1 MPARINII
9 MNSRHERWKIGAGK
23 YNAQKFQE
31 RLKVYSE
38 NPTICVC
45 CHRPIEYKLRRNKFC
60 GHSCSAKFTNKDRIK
75 NGFSI
80 KGKTKQ
86 TICTVC
92 NTNILIGIH
101 ACAAKAKCLVCKQQ
115 VKPAYK
121 EKRCTYCDK
130 IFIDN
135 TQRTTCS
142 KQCELI
148 KKCLGAQKGGLKSAS
163 VQANTRRSKNEIYF
177 AELCKKQFAK
187 VLTNKQ
193 YFNGWDADI
202 ILPDLKVAILWNGA
216 WHYKQITN
224 KHSVKQVQN
233 RDKIKINEIKKCG
246 FYPYIVRDDG
256 IENTKF
262 VEEQFNIFLRKI
274 AEEGFEPSRPKG
286 GAL

>member
-38 NPTICVC
+38 NPAICKC
-45 CHRPIEYKLRRNKFC
+45 CQKSIEYKLRKNKFC
-60 GHSCSAKFTNKDRIK
+60 GHSCSAKFTNKERSK
-75 NGFSI
+75 NGFNT
-80 KGKTKQ
+80 KGKIKQ
-86 TICTVC
+86 ATCIVC
-92 NTNILIGIH
+92 NNNILVGIH
-101 ACAAKAKCLVCKQQ
+101 ACLAKAKCLVCKQQ
-115 VKPAYK
+115 VKPVYK
-121 EKRCTYCDK
+121 EKKCTHCNK
-130 IFIDN
+130 IFINN

-142 KQCELI
+142 KQCEHT
-148 KKCLGAQKGGLKSAS
+148 KKCLGAQNGGLKSAS
-163 VQANTRRSKNEIYF
+163 VQANIRRSKNEIYF
-177 AELCKKQFAK
+177 AELCKKQFTN
-187 VLTNKQ
+187 VITNKQ

-202 ILPDLKVAILWNGA
+202 ILPDLRIAILWNGA

-233 RDKIKINEIKKCG
+233 RDKIKIKEIKNCG
-246 FYPYIVRDDG
+246 YYPYVIRDDG
-256 IENTKF
+256 IKNTKF
-262 VEEQFNIFLRKI
+262 VEKQFDIFLQKV